1 MDTENFCISF
11 THEFNGDLQ
20 MKTFFALSIK
30 IMGAMKFPVKF
41 GTIIGIVLIPLV
53 YLSYNMITI
62 LTDEINFLENEVKGV
77 TYLQSV
83 RMPLQYIQQ
92 HRGMTA
98 AYLNGASEFKP
109 RIMSKRQDVDKYL
122 AQLQQTENE
131 LGEELKTKGSTG
143 KLVRQWETIKAN
155 SLNQKAAE
163 AIKAHSKLVADILA
177 LMTTVADSS
186 QITLDPKLD
195 TYYMGAALISSLPN
209 LMENMGQARAVGSGI
224 AAKGEFTQKSY
235 VKISVLLSNIDNYAT
250 QLAGG
255 LAAAVAE
262 NEAIKRDLGSMIEAN
277 NKAVSEMKHLLQDE
291 LIKPEKITISSDKV
305 FNTATQAIN
314 GSYKLFDAMAP
325 ELNKIFHER
334 IEADVNKEII
344 ELALV
349 AIVLFIVFYM
359 FAGLYMSIMDNLHHV
374 ESATQNM
381 AEGNLTTRLTLQ
393 GNDEM
398 QVIATDFNA
407 MAEKFEALVQQI
419 VSATSQL
426 AAASEEVS
434 VISQESATNL
444 NNQRSETEQVAT
456 AMNEMS
462 ATVQEVARSAGDA
475 SGAAT
480 SADNEAKAGNSIVQ
494 QASNSIDELA
504 NEVENAANVI
514 QQLANDSDTIGSVL
528 DVIKGIAE
536 QTNLLALNAAIE
548 AARAGEQG
556 RGFAVVADEVRTLAG
571 RTQES
576 TQEIESM
583 IDKLQSGAKNAVAA
597 MEAGQEKASVGVDQT
612 KQAGE
617 ALAAITR
624 AVTTINEM
632 NTHIASAAE
641 EQSATTEE
649 MNKNII
655 NINQLADQTASSAD
669 QSTAASAELSKLAT
683 DLQNLVGQFKIS

>member
-1 MDTENFCISF
+1 
-11 THEFNGDLQ
+11 
-20 MKTFFALSIK
+20 MKALFALSMM
-30 IMGAMKFPVKF
+30 IMGKMRFPVKF
-41 GTIIGIVLIPLV
+41 GAIFAMVLIPLV
-53 YLSYNMITI
+53 YLSYNMVHT
-62 LTDEINFLENEVKGV
+62 LTEEINFLENESKGV
-77 TYLQSV
+77 TYLQSA
-83 RMPLQYIQQ
+83 RMPMQYIQQ

-98 AYLNGASEFKP
+98 AYLNGASEFKS
-109 RIMSKRQDVDKYL
+109 RIMSKRRDVDKYL

-131 LGEELKTKGSTG
+131 LGEVLQTKGSTG

-155 SLNQKAAE
+155 SLNQKASE
-163 AIKAHSKLVADILA
+163 AIKAHSKLVADILT
-177 LMTTVADSS
+177 LMVKVADNSE
-186 QITLDPKLD
+186 ITLDPKLD
-195 TYYMGAALISSLPN
+195 SYYVGAALVSSLPN
-209 LMENMGQARAVGSGI
+209 LMENMGQARAVGSSI
-224 AAKGEFTQKSY
+224 AAKGEFSQESY
-235 VKISVLLSNIDNYAT
+235 VKISVLLSNINNYAT
-250 QLAGG
+250 QLAAG

-262 NEAIKRDLGSMIEAN
+262 NDVIKRDLGRMIEAN

-305 FNTATQAIN
+305 FNTATHAIN

-325 ELNKIFHER
+325 ELSKIFHER
-334 IEADVNKEII
+334 IEDDTNVVIL
-344 ELALV
+344 ELILIATVMFL
-349 AIVLFIVFYM
+349 VFYM
-359 FAGLYMSIMDNLHHV
+359 FAGLYFSIMDNLEHIG
-374 ESATQNM
+374 SATQDM
-381 AEGNLTTRLTLQ
+381 SDGNLSTRLTLS

-398 QVIATDFNA
+398 QKIAIDFNA

-419 VSATSQL
+419 MSATSQL
-426 AAASEEVS
+426 AAASEEVA
-434 VISQESATNL
+434 VISQESSANL

-475 SGAAT
+475 SGAAA

-494 QASNSIDELA
+494 QASKSIDELA
-504 NEVENAANVI
+504 HEVESAAKVI
-514 QQLANDSDTIGSVL
+514 QQLASDSDSIGSVL

-576 TQEIESM
+576 TQEIETM
-583 IDKLQSGAKNAVAA
+583 IDKLQTGAKNAVSA
-597 MEAGQEKASVGVDQT
+597 MEAGQEKASVGVTQT

-624 AVTTINEM
+624 AVTTISEM
-632 NTHIASAAE
+632 NIHIASSAE

-655 NINQLADQTASSAD
+655 NINQLADQTANSAQ

-683 DLQNLVGQFKIS
+683 ELQNLISQFKIG